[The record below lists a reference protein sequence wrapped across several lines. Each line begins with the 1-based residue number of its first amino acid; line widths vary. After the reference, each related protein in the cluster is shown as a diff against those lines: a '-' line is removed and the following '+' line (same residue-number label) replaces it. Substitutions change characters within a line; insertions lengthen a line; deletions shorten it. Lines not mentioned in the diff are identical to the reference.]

1 MLVEI
6 RNELQRYYV
15 SIYRQEQEHLDK
27 SLLLSKLVSV
37 IYCLIKIPSGR
48 QVKMQPEKNVLSFAA
63 GKRLPKKKGND
74 KKKERRKTKSN
85 SKRTNN
91 Q

>member
-6 RNELQRYYV
+6 RNELQRHYV
-15 SIYRQEQEHLDK
+15 SIYKQEQEHLDT

-37 IYCLIKIPSGR
+37 IYCLIKIPSGCR
-48 QVKMQPEKNVLSFAA
+48 QSQIATWKEFVIFRWGVKNA
-63 GKRLPKKKGND
+63 
-74 KKKERRKTKSN
+74 KKERKRDGSKTKSN
-85 SKRTNN
+85 SKRVNN

>member
-15 SIYRQEQEHLDK
+15 SIYKQEQKHLDT

-37 IYCLIKIPSGR
+37 IYCLIKIPSGCR
-48 QVKMQPEKNVLSFAA
+48 QSQNV
-63 GKRLPKKKGND
+63 
-74 KKKERRKTKSN
+74 T
-85 SKRTNN
+85 
-91 Q
+91 

>member
-6 RNELQRYYV
+6 RNELQRHYV
-15 SIYRQEQEHLDK
+15 SIYKQEQEHLDT

-37 IYCLIKIPSGR
+37 IYCLIKIPSGCR
-48 QVKMQPEKNVLSFAA
+48 QSQNVTWKEFVIFRWEMNA
-63 GKRLPKKKGND
+63 
-74 KKKERRKTKSN
+74 KKERKRDGSKTKSN
-85 SKRTNN
+85 SKRVNN